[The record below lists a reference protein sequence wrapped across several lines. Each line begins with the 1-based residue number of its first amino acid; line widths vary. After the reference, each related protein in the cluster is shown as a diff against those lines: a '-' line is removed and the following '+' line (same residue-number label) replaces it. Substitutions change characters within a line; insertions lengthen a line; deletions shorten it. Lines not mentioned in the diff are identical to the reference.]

1 MTIEQESNV
10 LRAARNQALYR
21 EINEKIEDLNRAFDQ
36 VFDLGSTWI
45 CECAD
50 ENCTE
55 PLELT
60 LGAYEAIRAHPARF
74 AVLPGHVYPEAERIV
89 DEHETYV
96 VVEKVGVARE
106 FVRQHDPR
114 ASR

>member
-1 MTIEQESNV
+1 MTIEREMNV

-36 VFDLGSTWI
+36 VFELGSSWI

-55 PLELT
+55 PVELT
-60 LGAYEAIRAHPARF
+60 LAEYEAIRAHPDRF
-74 AVLPGHVYPEAERIV
+74 TVLPGHVYPEAEIVV

-96 VVEKVGVARE
+96 VVEKVGVAAA
-106 FVRQHDPR
+106 FVREHDPR
-114 ASR
+114 ARS